1 MGQMYVNNGGTKS
14 RGVAILVKRGVIED
28 VRKCEEDR
36 EGRVIGITFEHM
48 GKKIQL
54 LNIYAPNEER
64 QRRVFFERM
73 RGMCGENCMIVGDF
87 NVWCGRLD
95 ASSSVCFKSDS
106 SRGALKEMMKERELI
121 DVWREKNPEGRVFSR
136 RQVVRGVLKQ
146 SRLDLVLGQKNMVDM
161 IGRVG
166 YKSTALSDH
175 MELEFRVTQRVEK
188 RGGGVWCL
196 NGELV
201 KDEKYR
207 NKVRECINRRKDER
221 MYEEDIGRWW
231 ESFKAEIKK
240 MSIVYS
246 RNRNR
251 KEREKERKLKEEL
264 ERETEK
270 IEKEGEDDLNNYI
283 RIREELKEIE
293 HSRCMGAIVRSRA
306 RYVVEGEKC
315 TKFVLGLEKSKQKRI
330 YLEQVEGKKGEIIT
344 DFVGI
349 AERVEEFYRDLFR
362 KEEMKEESMESV
374 LEKVE
379 ARLSEKDKEMCEGN
393 IGTGEIEAARA
404 GSGRNK
410 SPGIDG
416 IISEFYIE
424 FKDELVPVLDRLFR
438 GIEERNEIPADM
450 LTGLVSIL
458 YKKGNRNKLE
468 NYRPI
473 TMLNTDYKILA
484 RVLANRIKRVIGNT
498 QAYSIP
504 GRDIA
509 DITSSIRDT
518 IHHMKERKWGI
529 VMSLDLNKAFDRVDQ
544 NYLHRV
550 LERMCFGDRLGG
562 WI

>member
-270 IEKEGEDDLNNYI
+270 IEKEGENDLNNYI

-404 GSGRNK
+404 GLGRNK